1 MEEQTLRKTRWF
13 WPWQDQE
20 QERWLRE
27 MSLAGWHLVSLGF
40 ATYTFTRGEPL
51 DYVYRLDCR
60 AESKRAQEE
69 YLQFFRDAGWEY
81 LGKQGSWHCFR
92 QLRGAGDLPEIY
104 TDAES
109 KLQKYRRLFFS
120 LLTPSP
126 LSMVVFL
133 AAMKKY
139 PGRHPQWFVIMYV
152 SIFVVWTLYAVVA
165 AVKVLMR
172 MNELK
177 QIKPI

>member
-1 MEEQTLRKTRWF
+1 LTTSIASIVGRSLRK
-13 WPWQDQE
+13 
-20 QERWLRE
+20 
-27 MSLAGWHLVSLGF
+27 
-40 ATYTFTRGEPL
+40 
-51 DYVYRLDCR
+51 
-60 AESKRAQEE
+60 AQEE

-92 QLRGAGDLPEIY
+92 QLRGAGEPPEIY

-109 KLQKYRRLFFS
+109 KLQKYRRLLFS

-133 AAMKKY
+133 GAMKKY
-139 PGRHPQWFVIMYV
+139 PGRHPQWLVATYV

-165 AVKVLMR
+165 AIKVLLR

-177 QIKPI
+177 QIRHI